1 MSDTERAYAAADAW
15 RALAE
20 AAQDA
25 WADAG
30 SAASALISNNGG
42 ATVDAFEL
50 KWRALSSSTSP
61 VSLPRLVQRCTDL
74 AESCERYAARLGTTV
89 N

>member
-25 WADAG
+25 WADVG

-61 VSLPRLVQRCTDL
+61 VSLPGW
-74 AESCERYAARLGTTV
+74 SSAAPTWQSPASDTRLGSARR
-89 N
+89 